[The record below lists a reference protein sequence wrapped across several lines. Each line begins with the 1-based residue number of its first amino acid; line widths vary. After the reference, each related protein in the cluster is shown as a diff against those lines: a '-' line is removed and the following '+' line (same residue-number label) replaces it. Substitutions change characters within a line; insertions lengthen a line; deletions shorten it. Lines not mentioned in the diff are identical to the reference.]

1 MSQFQFVMRS
11 GPTPGVTYPLE
22 EDQLTIGRDASNGV
36 AINDAE
42 VSRKHSRLSFQGGK
56 YVLEDLGSTNGTFV
70 NGQRLAG
77 PVVLKPGDVVSLGEQ
92 IVLMYD
98 AVNIDPGATMAAPRR
113 SARVAPPPVAAP
125 QQQAYIPPQQQAAYA
140 PAPVEP
146 VYSAPPAAKKTNML
160 PIFIG
165 IGLFLFI
172 CLCVVVFVIVDA
184 DPTGARWCIF
194 PFRIIAQLMGSTC
207 P

>member
-11 GPTPGVTYPLE
+11 GPTPGVVYPLE
-22 EDQLTIGRDASNGV
+22 GDQLTIGRDASNGV

-98 AVNIDPGATMAAPRR
+98 AINIDPGATMAAPRR
-113 SARVAPPPVAAP
+113 SARVTPPPAPVAQPA
-125 QQQAYIPPQQQAAYA
+125 PPQQVYAA
-140 PAPVEP
+140 PAAAP
-146 VYSAPPAAKKTNML
+146 VYSGAPVTRKTNMT

-165 IGLFLFI
+165 GGVFLFLCMCISF
-172 CLCVVVFVIVDA
+172 FVWVDA
-184 DPTGARWCIF
+184 TYRWCTFF
-194 PFRIIAQLMGSTC
+194 PFISGC
-207 P
+207 

>member
-1 MSQFQFVMRS
+1 MAQFQFVMRS
-11 GPTPGVTYPLE
+11 GPTPGVTFPLE
-22 EDQLTIGRDASNGV
+22 GDQLTIGRDSTNGV

-42 VSRKHSRLSFQGGK
+42 ISRKHARLMFQGGK

-98 AVNIDPGATMAAPRR
+98 AIAGDAGATVAVSRKAVQPSPPAYSAPQQ
-113 SARVAPPPVAAP
+113 SYSAPPPA
-125 QQQAYIPPQQQAAYA
+125 
-140 PAPVEP
+140 
-146 VYSAPPAAKKTNML
+146 YSAPPAAKKINMM

-165 IGLFLFI
+165 VGVLLFL
-172 CLCVVVFVIVDA
+172 CVCGGFFWWVDA
-184 DPTGARWCIF
+184 TYRWCTFF
-194 PFRIIAQLMGSTC
+194 PFISGC
-207 P
+207 

>member
-1 MSQFQFVMRS
+1 MKIAQFQFVMRS
-11 GPTPGVTYPLE
+11 GPTPGVTFPLE
-22 EDQLTIGRDASNGV
+22 GDQLVIGRDSTNGV

-42 VSRKHSRLSFQGGK
+42 ISRKHSRLSFQGGK

-98 AVNIDPGATMAAPRR
+98 AINIDPGATVAVSRKAANIT
-113 SARVAPPPVAAP
+113 PPPVQTTSP
-125 QQQAYIPPQQQAAYA
+125 GYA
-140 PAPVEP
+140 PATPYNGTPIV
-146 VYSAPPAAKKTNML
+146 KKTNMV

-165 IGLFLFI
+165 VGVLLFI
-172 CLCVVVFVIVDA
+172 CLCLVVLLIVDA
-184 DPTGARWCIF
+184 DPTGARWCTF
-194 PFRIIAQLMGSTC
+194 PFSIITQMLRGAGAC